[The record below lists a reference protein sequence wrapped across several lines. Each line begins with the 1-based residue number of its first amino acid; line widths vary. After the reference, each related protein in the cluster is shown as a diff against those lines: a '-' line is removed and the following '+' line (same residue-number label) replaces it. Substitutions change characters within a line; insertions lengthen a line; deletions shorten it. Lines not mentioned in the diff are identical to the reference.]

1 MHSCEFTQSQRLYDL
16 FHALSGQS
24 TNMLLYVPLLQV
36 QFFGDK
42 RRDNIFWD
50 FIMQNAQVVIHDDG
64 DVISTKGEM
73 EDALYAIK
81 SGYVKEVNEEGKAV
95 RAMKRPCHWGEG
107 ALLKAVANSLRYAQ
121 VNVVAKGIA
130 EVFMISSGALE
141 HLVQRDAE
149 VNKLCMDFIH
159 DEMERYISLKYNVIS
174 KRLCAWAVEKAQIEF
189 RNYNMGRDDLRPR
202 AYGRLR

>member
-1 MHSCEFTQSQRLYDL
+1 
-16 FHALSGQS
+16 
-24 TNMLLYVPLLQV
+24 MLVHVPPTQV

-42 RRDNIFWD
+42 RRDNVFWE
-50 FIMQNAQVVIHDDG
+50 FIMQKAQVVIHGDG
-64 DVISTKGEM
+64 DVISTKGEL
-73 EDALYAIK
+73 ENTLYAIK
-81 SGYVKEVNEEGKAV
+81 SGYVKEVNEGGKAV

-130 EVFMISSGALE
+130 EVFMINSVDLE

-174 KRLCAWAVEKAQIEF
+174 KRLCAWAVEKAQIDF
-189 RNYNMGRDDLRPR
+189 RAHNMDRDDLRPR